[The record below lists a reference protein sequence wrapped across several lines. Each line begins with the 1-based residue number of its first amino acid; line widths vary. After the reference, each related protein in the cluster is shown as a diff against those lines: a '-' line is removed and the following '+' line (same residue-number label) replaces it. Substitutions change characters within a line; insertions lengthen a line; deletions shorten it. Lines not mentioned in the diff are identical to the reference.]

1 VASNPS
7 ALTHRAGAQAD
18 GAAYRSTGL
27 VFAALGALG
36 FSFKAIL
43 VKSAYRYGADPETL
57 LCLRMGY
64 ALPVL
69 LLMGWSLQRRE
80 PMALSR
86 GDWWE
91 LLLLGVLG
99 YYLASYLDFLGLHY
113 ISAALERIVL
123 FVYPTLVVM
132 LSAVFLDQPLTR
144 RTALLLLAS
153 YTGVALAVAPDVRLG
168 AGNTLVGG
176 MLVLGSA
183 LSFAIY
189 IMRSGQAVLRL
200 GSTRVT
206 AYATAIACVLCVLQF
221 ILLRPLAALILPWQV
236 HALSMAMALFS
247 TVLPIWLVTEAIRRL
262 GAPTASMF
270 GSLGPIFTILLA
282 WGLLHEPLDALQLVG
297 AAIVIVAVSRL
308 TRR

>member
-1 VASNPS
+1 LRPSVA
-7 ALTHRAGAQAD
+7 AD
-18 GAAYRSTGL
+18 SGRTLGF
-27 VFAALGALG
+27 VFATFGALG

-43 VKSAYRYGADPETL
+43 VKAAYRYGADPATL

-64 ALPVL
+64 AFPVL

-80 PMALSR
+80 PRILSR
-86 GDWWE
+86 RDWRE
-91 LLLLGVLG
+91 LALLGLFG

-123 FVYPTLVVM
+123 FIYPTLVVM
-132 LSAVFLDQPLTR
+132 LSALWLGKPVTR
-144 RTALLLLAS
+144 RTAMLLLAA
-153 YTGVALAVAPDVRLG
+153 YAGVALAVAPDVRLG
-168 AGNTLVGG
+168 GSHTLLGCA
-176 MLVLGSA
+176 LVLGSA

-189 IMRSGQAVLRL
+189 ILRSGQAVLRL

-221 ILLRPLAALILPWQV
+221 LVLRPLDALVLPWQV
-236 HALSMAMALFS
+236 HALSVAMALFS
-247 TVLPIWLVTEAIRRL
+247 TVLPIWLITEAIRRL

-282 WGLLHEPLDALQLVG
+282 WALLGEPLDPIQLAGALV
-297 AAIVIVAVSRL
+297 VIAAVSML

>member
-1 VASNPS
+1 VASSPS
-7 ALTHRAGAQAD
+7 ALAAQA
-18 GAAYRSTGL
+18 GGRTETAGYRTTGL
-27 VFAALGALG
+27 LFAALGALG

-43 VKSAYRYGADPETL
+43 VKAAYRYGADPETL

-69 LLMGWSLQRRE
+69 LYMGWSLQRRE
-80 PMALSR
+80 PMTLTG

-132 LSAVFLDQPLTR
+132 LSAIFLGKPLTR
-144 RTALLLLAS
+144 RTVLLLLSS
-153 YTGVALAVAPDVRLG
+153 YAGVALAVAPDVRVG
-168 AGNTLVGG
+168 AGNTLLGG
-176 MLVLGSA
+176 ALVLGSA

-221 ILLRPLAALILPWQV
+221 IVLRPWVALQLPWQV
-236 HALSMAMALFS
+236 HAMTIAMALFS

-262 GAPTASMF
+262 GAPTAAMF
-270 GSLGPIFTILLA
+270 GSLGPIFTIFLA
-282 WGLLHEPLDALQLVG
+282 WALLHEPLEAVQLVG

>member
-1 VASNPS
+1 MPS
-7 ALTHRAGAQAD
+7 EQRAD
-18 GAAYRSTGL
+18 GAGYRTTGF
-27 VFAALGALG
+27 VYAALGALG

-43 VKSAYRYGADPETL
+43 VKAAYRLRPGSETL

-64 ALPVL
+64 AFPVL
-69 LLMGWSLQRRE
+69 VFMGVSLQRRE
-80 PMALSR
+80 PRALTR
-86 GDWWE
+86 ADWLE

-113 ISAALERIVL
+113 ISASLERIVL
-123 FVYPTLVVM
+123 FVYPTLVVL
-132 LSAVFLDQPLTR
+132 LSAVFLGKPLTIHR
-144 RTALLLLAS
+144 AAAARLLRGRGAGGS
-153 YTGVALAVAPDVRLG
+153 AGRAPG
-168 AGNTLVGG
+168 AGNTLLGG
-176 MLVLGSA
+176 VLVLGSA

-189 IMRSGQAVLRL
+189 IMRSGQTVLRL

-221 ILLRPLAALILPWQV
+221 VALRPLSALILPWQV
-236 HALSMAMALFS
+236 HALSIAMAVFS

-282 WGLLHEPLDALQLVG
+282 WALLREPLNWLQLAG
-297 AAIVIVAVSRL
+297 AGLVIAASSRL

>member
-1 VASNPS
+1 VVSEQ
-7 ALTHRAGAQAD
+7 RAEGA
-18 GAAYRSTGL
+18 GYRTTGF

-43 VKSAYRYGADPETL
+43 VKAAYRYGADPATL

-64 ALPVL
+64 AFPVL
-69 LLMGWSLQRRE
+69 VLMGVMLQRRE
-80 PMALSR
+80 PLALSR
-86 GDWWE
+86 RDWLE

-123 FVYPTLVVM
+123 FVYPTLVVL
-132 LSAVFLDQPLTR
+132 LSAIFLGRPLTR
-144 RTALLLLAS
+144 RTVLLLLTS
-153 YTGVALAVAPDVRLG
+153 YVGVALAVAPDLRLG
-168 AGNTLVGG
+168 AGNTLLGG
-176 MLVLGSA
+176 LLVLGSA

-189 IMRSGQAVLRL
+189 IMRSGQALLRL

-221 ILLRPLAALILPWQV
+221 VILRPLSALELPWQV
-236 HALSMAMALFS
+236 HALSVAMALFS

-262 GAPTASMF
+262 GATTASMF

-282 WGLLHEPLDALQLVG
+282 WALLGEPLDPAQLAG
-297 AAIVIVAVSRL
+297 AAVVIIAVSRL
-308 TRR
+308 TQR

>member
-1 VASNPS
+1 VVSDR
-7 ALTHRAGAQAD
+7 RAEGA
-18 GAAYRSTGL
+18 GYRTTGFA
-27 VFAALGALG
+27 FAALGALG

-43 VKSAYRYGADPETL
+43 VKAAYRYGVDPETL

-69 LLMGWSLQRRE
+69 VLMGAMLQRRE
-80 PMALSR
+80 PLVLRRA
-86 GDWWE
+86 DWLE

-123 FVYPTLVVM
+123 FVYPTLVVL
-132 LSAVFLDQPLTR
+132 LSAIFLGKPLTR
-144 RTALLLLAS
+144 RTVLLLLTS
-153 YTGVALAVAPDVRLG
+153 YAGVALAVAPDLRFD
-168 AGNTLVGG
+168 AGNTVVGG
-176 MLVLGSA
+176 LLVLGSA

-189 IMRSGQAVLRL
+189 IMRSGVAVARL

-221 ILLRPLAALILPWQV
+221 VVLRPLSALVLPWQV
-236 HALSMAMALFS
+236 HALSVAMALLS
-247 TVLPIWLVTEAIRRL
+247 TVLPIWLITEAIRRL
-262 GAPTASMF
+262 GASTASMF

-282 WGLLHEPLDALQLVG
+282 WALLGEPLDPVQLAG
-297 AAIVIVAVSRL
+297 AAVVIIAVSAL

>member
-1 VASNPS
+1 MVSER
-7 ALTHRAGAQAD
+7 RAEGA
-18 GAAYRSTGL
+18 GYRTTGF

-43 VKSAYRYGADPETL
+43 VKAAYRYGVDPETL

-64 ALPVL
+64 AFPVL
-69 LLMGWSLQRRE
+69 VLMGVMLQRRE
-80 PMALSR
+80 PLALR
-86 GDWWE
+86 RTDWLE

-123 FVYPTLVVM
+123 FVYPTLVVL
-132 LSAVFLDQPLTR
+132 LSAICLGKRLTR
-144 RTALLLLAS
+144 RTVLLLLTS
-153 YTGVALAVAPDVRLG
+153 YAGVALAVAPDLRFG
-168 AGNTLVGG
+168 AGNTVLGG
-176 MLVLGSA
+176 LLVLGSA

-189 IMRSGQAVLRL
+189 IMRSGVVVLRL

-221 ILLRPLAALILPWQV
+221 VVLRPLSALVLPWQV
-236 HALSMAMALFS
+236 HALSVAMALFS

-282 WGLLHEPLDALQLVG
+282 WALLGEPLDPVQPAG
-297 AAIVIVAVSRL
+297 AAVVIIAVSAL

>member
-1 VASNPS
+1 MPS
-7 ALTHRAGAQAD
+7 EQRAEGA
-18 GAAYRSTGL
+18 GYRTTGF
-27 VFAALGALG
+27 VYAALGALG

-43 VKSAYRYGADPETL
+43 VKAAYRYGPDPETL

-69 LLMGWSLQRRE
+69 VFMGVSLQRRE
-80 PMALSR
+80 PRALTR
-86 GDWWE
+86 ADWLE

-123 FVYPTLVVM
+123 FVYPTLVVL
-132 LSAVFLDQPLTR
+132 LSAILLGKPLSR
-144 RTALLLLAS
+144 RVVLLLLVS
-153 YTGVALAVAPDVRLG
+153 YAGVALAVAPDLRAG
-168 AGNTLVGG
+168 AGNTMLGCV
-176 MLVLGSA
+176 LVLGSA
-183 LSFAIY
+183 LSFALY
-189 IMRSGQAVLRL
+189 LLRSGPAVLRL

-221 ILLRPLAALILPWQV
+221 VALRPLSALILPWQV
-236 HALSMAMALFS
+236 HALSLAMALFS

-282 WGLLHEPLDALQLVG
+282 WALLHEPLNWAQLAG
-297 AAIVIVAVSRL
+297 AALVIAAVSRL